1 MTTGTTMET
10 PETPLL
16 SFVRGA
22 PTDEEVAA
30 LLAVVHGRASRTDPE
45 TPDPGTPEP
54 ANTGPRW
61 AQTRTYRVPRAWTSR

>member
-45 TPDPGTPEP
+45 TPEP